1 VFDEV
6 MRVNVHGPWHGIQA
20 VVPALRAGGGGAI
33 VLISSI
39 NGIRGFGT
47 FAAYAASK
55 QAVMGLARTAAID
68 LAAAHIRVNSVHPG
82 LVDTQMMEFVE
93 TQVGAPS
100 SAAARAAFT
109 DFVPLRRYAKPA
121 EIADVVRFLLSD
133 HASYVTGAGYIVDG
147 GFTSG
152 IPAGAA
158 QSSD

>member
-1 VFDEV
+1 
-6 MRVNVHGPWHGIQA
+6 
-20 VVPALRAGGGGAI
+20 
-33 VLISSI
+33 
-39 NGIRGFGT
+39 
-47 FAAYAASK
+47 
-55 QAVMGLARTAAID
+55 
-68 LAAAHIRVNSVHPG
+68 
-82 LVDTQMMEFVE
+82 
-93 TQVGAPS
+93 VGAPS

-158 QSSD
+158 QRSD